1 MCYGA
6 TLGLAQQELHIHV
19 SCFIVNYDHYQLIL
33 EFLKENKRKNTCI
46 IKINQNTPH
55 RLTQP

>member
-6 TLGLAQQELHIHV
+6 TLGLAQQELHI
-19 SCFIVNYDHYQLIL
+19 SCFIVNYDNYQLIL
-33 EFLKENKRKNTCI
+33 EFLKEKKKKNTCI